1 MKNKP
6 IGICH
11 ICGETKELTFEHLP
25 PRSTGNKGIV
35 KSYDHD
41 DLLQAYLAGKEP
53 ITSCKYR
60 QSQGGYQLAT
70 ICSDCNNNTG
80 AYYVRDYTAFSKSM
94 VSALK
99 TIDSNKMIN
108 HLIEFDCSI
117 KPLNFYKQVVTIF
130 CSVLDSKTVSLLDLG
145 DFVLNKEATTTNGKE
160 FKIYMYLVPI
170 ESCSRHTT
178 AITYTKIDTG
188 KHLTVA
194 EFISPPFGFILNLSP
209 SSVLSTKLYDI
220 SSFRNFTYD
229 QIETIKFS
237 SLLLKPMELF
247 FSFDGVNINDIIVY

>member
-1 MKNKP
+1 MKKKT
-6 IGICH
+6 IGVCH
-11 ICGETKELTFEHLP
+11 ICGQTKELTFEHLP

-41 DLLQAYLAGKEP
+41 DLLQAYLVGKEP

-60 QSQGGYQLAT
+60 QFQGGYQLAT

-80 AYYVRDYTAFSKSM
+80 AYYVRDYTAFSKAM

-99 TIDSNKMIN
+99 AIDSIKMIN
-108 HLIEFDCSI
+108 HLIEFDCTI
-117 KPLNFYKQVVTIF
+117 KPLNFYKQVAAIF
-130 CSVLDSKTVSLLDLG
+130 CSVIDPETVSILGLG
-145 DFVLNKEATTTNGKE
+145 DFVLDKTASTPKGKD
-160 FKIYMYLVPI
+160 FNIYMYLVPI
-170 ESCSRHTT
+170 DSCSRHTT
-178 AITYTKIDTG
+178 AITYSKIDTG

-220 SSFRNFTYD
+220 SSFRHYAYD
-229 QIETIKFS
+229 QIETIRLS
-237 SLLLKPMELF
+237 SLFLKPMELF
-247 FSFDGVNINDIIVY
+247 FSFEGVNINDLIIY